1 MSIIIT
7 KLYNGSGM
15 MDICIIHFVSTN
27 VYYEYE
33 YVCYIAIILAF
44 EYKVEYLIEW
54 TIIVLVAAAN
64 VVPLINFLTFVK
76 LP

>member
-1 MSIIIT
+1 
-7 KLYNGSGM
+7 M

>member
-1 MSIIIT
+1 M
-7 KLYNGSGM
+7 
-15 MDICIIHFVSTN
+15 IHFVSTN
-27 VYYEYE
+27 VYYDYEYE
-33 YVCYIAIILAF
+33 YVYYIAIILAF

-64 VVPLINFLTFVK
+64 VVQLINFVAFVK